1 MVTKEGV
8 AKITDFGLAKT
19 LKPVDQH
26 LTKSGTTLGTL
37 SYMSPE
43 QASGLDTDHR
53 SDIFSFG
60 VLLYELFSGRLP
72 FSGKFELSVLYSIL
86 NEDPVRICKV
96 NSELPEAL
104 GEIIWKALQKDKAK
118 RFQSMSE
125 LVGELEQLL
134 EKDR

>member
-19 LKPVDQH
+19 LTPVDPH

-37 SYMSPE
+37 SYLSPE
-43 QASGLDTDHR
+43 QTSGLDTDHR
-53 SDIFSFG
+53 ADIFSFG
-60 VLLYELFSGRLP
+60 IVLYELFSGQLP

-86 NEDPVRICKV
+86 NEDPVPICEV

-104 GEIIWKALQKDKAK
+104 DKIIWKALQKDKAK

-125 LVGELEQLL
+125 LVDELKQALQ
-134 EKDR
+134 